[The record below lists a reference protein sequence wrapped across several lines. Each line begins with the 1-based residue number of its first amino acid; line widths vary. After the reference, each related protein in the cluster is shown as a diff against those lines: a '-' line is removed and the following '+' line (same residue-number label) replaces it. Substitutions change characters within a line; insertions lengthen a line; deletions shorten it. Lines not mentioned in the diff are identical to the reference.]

1 MTSEHVADSSFSD
14 TDGGHQSVPRAY
26 LTPTSDIAG
35 DLGGNQSLNNWV
47 VIGTVSTEIDLT
59 ATQSGA
65 LVAKLGILVEHY
77 YQTRDGN
84 RREESEFINTV
95 IFGDRAGEAAQM
107 LALNERVYVEG
118 RLDQRSFKVENGSRQ
133 YVTELIATSIW
144 SLDTPTEVDS
154 SKMHHDVQDPRGD
167 VIPSMNSIM
176 LIGNLGQDPEL
187 SYTANGVARTQLSLA
202 TNRRVRRNEEYE
214 DETTW
219 HRVTLWRRN
228 AENAAQYLQRG
239 RRVLVEGNVS
249 SYKYTDDEGQERIF
263 TSVQGQR
270 IQYLTPQQTGN
281 ESAGNNGPSEVGPVG
296 ALDPDDLPF

>member
-1 MTSEHVADSSFSD
+1 MGSEMC
-14 TDGGHQSVPRAY
+14 
-26 LTPTSDIAG
+26 I
-35 DLGGNQSLNNWV
+35 
-47 VIGTVSTEIDLT
+47 
-59 ATQSGA
+59 
-65 LVAKLGILVEHY
+65 
-77 YQTRDGN
+77 RD
-84 RREESEFINTV
+84 R
-95 IFGDRAGEAAQM
+95 
-107 LALNERVYVEG
+107 
-118 RLDQRSFKVENGSRQ
+118 
-133 YVTELIATSIW
+133 YVTELIANSIW
-144 SLDTPTEVDS
+144 SLDSPTEVDS

-249 SYKYTDDEGQERIF
+249 SYKYTDDEGHERIF

>member
-1 MTSEHVADSSFSD
+1 MSSEYVADSSFSD
-14 TDGGHQSVPRAY
+14 TDGGHQSFARSY
-26 LTPTSDIAG
+26 LAPTAEVAG

-47 VIGTVSTEIDLT
+47 VIGTVSTEIDLST
-59 ATQSGA
+59 SQSGT
-65 LVAKLGILVEHY
+65 LVAKLGILVERY
-77 YQTRDGN
+77 YQTRDGS

-107 LALNERVYVEG
+107 LAPNERIYVEG
-118 RLDQRSFKVENGSRQ
+118 RLDQRSFEVENGSRQ
-133 YVTELIATSIW
+133 YVTELIASSIW
-144 SLDTPTEVDS
+144 SLDTPTEIDS
-154 SKMHHDVQDPRGD
+154 SETHQDIEDPRGD

-249 SYKYTDDEGQERIF
+249 SYKYTDDQGQERVF

-270 IQYLTPQQTGN
+270 IQYLSPQQTDR
-281 ESAGNNGPSEVGPVG
+281 EPKENNGVTEVGPAGV
-296 ALDPDDLPF
+296 LDPDDLPF

>member
-1 MTSEHVADSSFSD
+1 MTSEQVTGSSFSD
-14 TDGGHQSVPRAY
+14 TDGGYQSDARSY
-26 LTPTSDIAG
+26 LAPTAEIAG

-47 VIGTVSTEIDLT
+47 LIGTVSTEIDLT
-59 ATQSGA
+59 TSQSGT
-65 LVAKLGILVEHY
+65 LVAKLGILVERY
-77 YQTRDGN
+77 YQTRDGS
-84 RREESEFINTV
+84 RREESEFINVV

-107 LALNERVYVEG
+107 LAPNERVYVEG
-118 RLDQRSFKVENGSRQ
+118 RLDQRSFEVENGSRQ
-133 YVTELIATSIW
+133 YVTELIANSIW
-144 SLDTPTEVDS
+144 SLDIPTEVES
-154 SKMHHDVQDPRGD
+154 SKTHQDVLDPRGD

-249 SYKYTDDEGQERIF
+249 SYKYTDDEGQERVF

-270 IQYLTPQQTGN
+270 IQYLTPQQIDSEPKGSTGPT
-281 ESAGNNGPSEVGPVG
+281 EVDPAGV
-296 ALDPDDLPF
+296 LDPDDLPF